1 MHFGETSNIIFL
13 IISSICAVTDTAKR
27 HIDNKILLAGTI
39 TTAIAFFIKAPN
51 IEIRALALMLLFVFV
66 LLFTFVMGFM
76 GGGDVKLYAF
86 LTFSMP
92 NEKGL
97 NVMIFSMLLA
107 AAYGIIYLLAD
118 GLFFQEPDLLQ
129 NGFCKKNPD
138 RRSSKGSRHSIP
150 MALFIFIAALILTL
164 KGGNFKWIG

>member
-39 TTAIAFFIKAPN
+39 TTAIAFLIKAPN
-51 IEIRALALMLLFVFV
+51 IEIRALTLMLLFVCV
-66 LLFTFVMGFM
+66 LLFAFIMRFM

-92 NEKGL
+92 NGRGL
-97 NVMIFSMLLA
+97 NIMIFSMILA

-118 GLFFQEPDLLQ
+118 GLIFQESGFMQ
-129 NGFCKKNPD
+129 NGFCKNNSY
-138 RRSSKGSRHSIP
+138 RRLSKENRHSIP
-150 MALFIFIAALILTL
+150 MALFIFTAALILTL